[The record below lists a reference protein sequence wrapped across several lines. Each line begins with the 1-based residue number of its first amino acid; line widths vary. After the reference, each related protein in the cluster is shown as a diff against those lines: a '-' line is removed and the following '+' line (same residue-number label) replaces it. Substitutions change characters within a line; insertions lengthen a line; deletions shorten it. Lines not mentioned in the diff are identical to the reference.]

1 MLKLILGSRQNETN
15 RLLPNY
21 PTDNA
26 FHQSPFAKVTRPEKR
41 NGLERTEVMEQSFH
55 EGRNEVRNQSC
66 SWGTGRNQI

>member
-1 MLKLILGSRQNETN
+1 VVGSADAVYPRGRDSMLKLILGSRQNETN

-55 EGRNEVRNQSC
+55 AKN
-66 SWGTGRNQI
+66 